1 MHEKKYLGYNHT
13 IYACYIGYIVQA
25 IVNNFVPLL
34 FLTFQGTFGISL
46 DRITYLITVNFA
58 IQLLTD
64 FASAKLVDRIGYRSA
79 ALIAHIMAAV
89 GLAGLGIFPYLF
101 KNAYVGILISVCFYA
116 VGGGLLEVIVS
127 PIVEA
132 CPTDKKEAAMSLLH
146 SFYCWGQVGVVLIS
160 TLFFMVAGIRYWRIL
175 AFIWALVPFFNLF
188 YFLKVPVN
196 ALVEEGEGMN
206 IRELIKSKMFWLFFI
221 MMMCSGASEL
231 AMSQWASAFAE
242 SGLGISKTMGDLAG
256 PCLFAVFMGSARA
269 FYGKNSEKI
278 SLQQFMKLSCA
289 LCIVSYQLAALSLNP
304 VLALAGCALCG
315 LSVGIMWPGTFSLA
329 AKSMRNGGTA
339 MFAFLALAG
348 DIGCAGGPTLVGIIS
363 NAFGDNLQKGLIFA
377 GAFPVVLLFLCFNM
391 TAQEEER
398 HDIRN
403 DHKSVD

>member
-1 MHEKKYLGYNHT
+1 MCVGVRVDMQEKKYLGYNHT

-25 IVNNFVPLL
+25 IVNNFIPLL
-34 FLTFQGTFGISL
+34 FLTFQSFFDISL
-46 DRITYLITVNFA
+46 DRITYLITVNFGV
-58 IQLLTD
+58 QLLVD
-64 FASAKLVDRIGYRSA
+64 LASAKFVDRIGYRSA
-79 ALIAHIMAAV
+79 ALIAHIMAA
-89 GLAGLGIFPYLF
+89 AGLMGLGFFPYIFPS
-101 KNAYVGILISVCFYA
+101 AYVGILVSVCFYA

-146 SFYCWGQVGVVLIS
+146 SFYCWGQVGVVLLS
-160 TLFFMVAGIRYWRIL
+160 TLFFTLAGIKYWRVL
-175 AFIWALVPFFNLF
+175 ACIWALVPLFNIF

-196 ALVEEGEGMN
+196 VLVEEGESMKIGA
-206 IRELIKSKMFWLFFI
+206 LIKSKLFWLLFV
-221 MMMCSGASEL
+221 MMMCSGAAEL

-269 FYGKNSEKI
+269 FYGKNSGKV
-278 SLQQFMKLSCA
+278 SLQQFMKLSCI
-289 LCIVSYQLAALSLNP
+289 LCIISYLLATLSPNP

-329 AKSMRNGGTA
+329 AKSMKTGGTA

-348 DIGCAGGPTLVGIIS
+348 DVGCAGGPTLVGIIS
-363 NAFGDNLQKGLIFA
+363 EAFGENLQKGLIFA
-377 GAFPVVLLFLCFNM
+377 AAFPTVLLLCCLRINRP
-391 TAQEEER
+391 Q
-398 HDIRN
+398 
-403 DHKSVD
+403 S

>member
-25 IVNNFVPLL
+25 IVNNFIPLL

-46 DRITYLITVNFA
+46 DRITYLITVNFG

-64 FASAKLVDRIGYRSA
+64 LASAKLVDRIGYRSA
-79 ALIAHIMAAV
+79 ALIAHTMAAV

-132 CPTDKKEAAMSLLH
+132 CPTDKKEAAMSMLH

-160 TLFFMVAGIRYWRIL
+160 TLFFTVAGIRYWRVL
-175 AFIWALVPFFNLF
+175 AFIWALVPLFNIF

-206 IRELIKSKMFWLFFI
+206 IGELVKSKMFWLLFI

-269 FYGKNSEKI
+269 YYGKNSEKI
-278 SLQQFMKLSCA
+278 SLMQFMKLSCV
-289 LCIVSYQLAALSLNP
+289 LCIISYLLATLSPIP
-304 VLALAGCALCG
+304 VLALVGCALCG
-315 LSVGIMWPGTFSLA
+315 LSVGIMWPGTFSIA

-348 DIGCAGGPTLVGIIS
+348 DIGCAGGPTLVGVIS
-363 NAFGDNLQKGLIFA
+363 EAFGENLQKGLIFA
-377 GAFPVVLLFLCFNM
+377 VVFPVVLLILCFNM
-391 TAQEEER
+391 AAQEVER

-403 DHKSVD
+403 DHESVD